1 MEKKQYKTAG
11 RSQLLAYLAA
21 NTAENPRSAD
31 EIYTGLSAEKGEAP
45 GRSSVYRLLSAAVQE
60 GSVKRY
66 RAPAPAAGYL
76 YQYVGGAH
84 HCESH
89 FHLHCLQCGSVL
101 HLECGCGSEI
111 AAHLLAAH
119 GFVTDCGRSVLY
131 GTCAACAAQKS
142 KEGGV
147 TV

>member
-1 MEKKQYKTAG
+1 MEKKHYKTAG
-11 RSQLLAYLAA
+11 RRRLIAYLAA
-21 NTAENPRSAD
+21 NTAENPRSAE
-31 EIYTGLSAEKGEAP
+31 EIYTGLAEGASEAP
-45 GRSSVYRLLSAAVQE
+45 GRSTVYRLLAAEVE
-60 GSVKRY
+60 AGSVKRH

-76 YQYVGGAH
+76 YQYIGEAH

-89 FHLHCLQCGSVL
+89 FHLHCLQCGNVL

-119 GFVTDCGRSVLY
+119 GFVTDCGKSVFY
-131 GTCAACAAQKS
+131 GTCAACAARKLQ
-142 KEGGV
+142 KEGT